1 MSSDSEITSRLAE
14 RTADDALAIFNLL
27 VLMHE
32 EVGRHPLSHQ
42 KAFREICLC
51 IEHGA
56 AYMVYRGEE
65 LVASSGFRQAVPWYS
80 DETVFSDQ
88 WFYVRKDCRGDSR
101 ALRALIKEAQGLAKD
116 TGELVQFKL
125 YDPDRPSRSKSTTI
139 AEDFCFKPIGKVHV
153 TTPVSNE

>member
-1 MSSDSEITSRLAE
+1 VSSDSEITSRLAE

-27 VLMHE
+27 VLMHD
-32 EVGRHPLSHQ
+32 EVGRHPLNHQ

-80 DETVFSDQ
+80 DETLFSDQ

-101 ALRALIKEAQGLAKD
+101 ALRAL
-116 TGELVQFKL
+116 
-125 YDPDRPSRSKSTTI
+125 SRKHKVSPTTPASSCSSNSTTPTGRR
-139 AEDFCFKPIGKVHV
+139 AASQRQSRK
-153 TTPVSNE
+153 TSVSSQSARCMSQRL